1 MKPLLR
7 WTIGEVHACGYR
19 TLRDSVKRLRDLYDF
34 DFVICHNNQNPAQLE
49 FLKSLG
55 VELIDQIGYQSLEK
69 YTFMKLS
76 PSRLRP
82 EGHEIF
88 LDNDVV
94 LYKKIPEIDQFIE
107 SDATLVYEGLYG
119 LHGAYS
125 LPKGI
130 HVNSGIFGL
139 PPGYEFETWLKH
151 NWLDLPAPS
160 KFDEQGLVGK
170 CLLDHSAYIILPQCR
185 VPILESHFDYK
196 AHRKNQSA
204 CGFHF
209 VGANREENLN
219 FMKFMGEKFV

>member
-34 DFVICHNNQNPAQLE
+34 DFVICHNGQNTAQLE
-49 FLKSLG
+49 FLESLG
-55 VELIDQIGYQSLEK
+55 VELHAQDGYQSLEK
-69 YTFMKLS
+69 QTFMKLT
-76 PSRLRP
+76 PFRLRP
-82 EGHEIF
+82 DGHEIF

-94 LYKKIPEIDQFIE
+94 LYDCPSEIDQFLA
-107 SDATLVYEGLYG
+107 SDSTLVYEGLYG
-119 LHGAYS
+119 LHGAYT

-139 PPGYEFETWLKH
+139 PPGFDMEASIKA
-151 NWLDLPAPS
+151 NWLPLPAPS

-170 CLLDHSAYIILPQCR
+170 CLVDHSSYIILPQCR

-196 AHRKNQSA
+196 AHRRNKSA